1 MDALQATLFK
11 RLGEH
16 YRKRDRLRLLVGY
29 RRKFLES
36 LLARGE
42 EEAEQVR
49 AEFRQADAQTTRD
62 YEEAA
67 TAMAAKRELSPAE
80 ADEAA
85 KLWRKLV
92 KLYHPDRFA
101 NEPEKLASYE
111 KLTAAINHAKDNG
124 DLATLRE
131 IANDAEGFILR
142 QGWARLDF
150 RDEQQAAQL
159 RRLWESLEME
169 IVRMLEA
176 MNELHASAE
185 QRRS

>member
-1 MDALQATLFK
+1 
-11 RLGEH
+11 
-16 YRKRDRLRLLVGY
+16 
-29 RRKFLES
+29 
-36 LLARGE
+36 
-42 EEAEQVR
+42 
-49 AEFRQADAQTTRD
+49 
-62 YEEAA
+62 
-67 TAMAAKRELSPAE
+67 MAAKRELSPAE

-101 NEPEKLASYE
+101 HEPEKLASYE

-185 QRRS
+185 FELAQLVEKDGGLIETVVTKRVAAIETELAALHAQAERLAAEIGELTAENGP